1 VIACSTCGQENPAGA
16 RFCNACGAELAAERT
31 TAREVRKTVTVL
43 FCDLAGYTSRG
54 EQLDPE
60 ALRRV
65 QSQYFEDARAAL
77 ERHGASVEKF
87 IGDAVMAVFGI
98 PQLHE
103 DDALRALRAAVEL
116 RDAVSDLGLQAR
128 IGVNTGEVVSGSGD
142 ALVTGDAVNVAAR
155 LEQAAQPGEI
165 LLGEQTLRLA
175 RDAVEV
181 AAVDAVAAKGK
192 SEPVPA
198 YRLVGVVEGAP
209 AFARRLDS
217 PMVGRDE
224 ELAQLRQALART
236 VRERRCHLFTV
247 LGPAG
252 IGKSR
257 LVAELA
263 TSAREALVLSGPCL
277 PYGEG
282 ITYWPLI
289 DIFRSASAE
298 AQLDD
303 AMAAPTSE
311 ETFLAVRRF
320 LESLARERPLVVV
333 FEDIH
338 WAEPTLLDLI
348 DHVADWSRDAPIL
361 VACLAR
367 PELLDAR
374 PAWGGGKVN
383 ASTILLEPLPEEDC
397 DILVKSLLGTRTLA
411 EDVRRRIVVTAEGN
425 PLFVEQMV
433 AMLGEDGANGEVPVP
448 PTIQA
453 LIAARLD
460 RLPTDEREVAERAS
474 VIGKEFDRA
483 ALAALAPEPLRP
495 ALATCLLGLVRKE
508 LIRPHAQ
515 EDAFRFA
522 NLLIRDA
529 AYEAMSKE
537 LRSELHE
544 RFAAWLAELEAVPE
558 RDEILGYH
566 LEQAYRY
573 KTELG
578 SLGDAG
584 RELGR
589 RAAERLAHAGR
600 NAYARGDMPAAA
612 NLLGRAASLLG
623 DDDPERLA
631 LLPDLGSALFE
642 AGGLLRA
649 REVLVEA
656 VAGARHAHDAALG
669 AHAGLRLALL
679 DTHTDPETGTM
690 ERLYRES
697 ERAIPIFEQAED
709 HAGLAQAWRLT
720 GLAHFWLG
728 RTGMAIKALERAI
741 EHARRA
747 GAAREEADSLEWLP
761 IMAIFGPMPAEDGR
775 ARCMQIIERGV
786 GGMSV
791 EAFALVGLGALTAMC
806 GSMEAGRELVAR
818 GRVTARELGLRMS
831 VGGTSLAA
839 GTLELI
845 GNDAAAAERILR
857 EGYDLLEEVG
867 ETGYLAS
874 VGAMLAEAVYRQ
886 GRYDEA
892 QRYAL
897 ATRDTVA
904 TDDLDPQVRWRGVA
918 AKVLAQRGELERA
931 KSLAREAVDLVEST
945 DWLHLRAEL
954 HRDLAEV
961 LLLSGAVDAA
971 AHSLEHALALYE
983 EKGDLPDA
991 ERVRER
997 LAELRAQP
1005 PTTS

>member
-1 VIACSTCGQENPAGA
+1 MIACSTCGQENPAGA

-303 AMAAPTSE
+303 ALAAPTSE

-383 ASTILLEPLPEEDC
+383 ASTILLEPLPEEEC
-397 DILVKSLLGTRTLA
+397 DILVQSLLGTRTLA

-433 AMLGEDGANGEVPVP
+433 AMLGEDGANGDVPVP

-460 RLPTDEREVAERAS
+460 RLPADEREVAERAS
-474 VIGKEFDRA
+474 VIGKEFDRTA
-483 ALAALAPEPLRP
+483 VAALAPEPLRP
-495 ALATCLLGLVRKE
+495 AVATCLLGLVRKE
-508 LIRPHAQ
+508 LIRPHVE

-537 LRSELHE
+537 LRSDLHE

-600 NAYARGDMPAAA
+600 SAYARGDMPAAA
-612 NLLGRAASLLG
+612 NLLGRSASLLG
-623 DDDPERLA
+623 DGDPEGLA

-642 AGGLLRA
+642 AGDLARA
-649 REVLVEA
+649 REVLIEA
-656 VAGARHAHDAALG
+656 GDRAREAHDLALG

-679 DTHTDPETGTM
+679 DVHTDQEKSTM
-690 ERLYRES
+690 AGLHRES
-697 ERAIPIFEQAED
+697 ERAIEIFEQAED
-709 HAGLAQAWRLT
+709 HAGLAQAWHLT
-720 GLAHFWLG
+720 GLGHFWLG
-728 RTGMAIKALERAI
+728 RTGPAIEALERAI
-741 EHARRA
+741 EQAQRA
-747 GAAREEADSLEWLP
+747 GAAREEVESLQWLP
-761 IMAIFGPMPAEDGR
+761 IMLIFAPVPAQDAM
-775 ARCMQIIERGV
+775 ARCRQIIESGG

-791 EAFALVGLGALTAMC
+791 EAFALIGLGTHTAMH
-806 GSMEAGRELVAR
+806 GSIDEGRELVAR
-818 GRVTARELGLRMS
+818 GRTALQELGLRVS
-831 VGGTSLAA
+831 LGGTSIAA
-839 GTLELI
+839 GMLELI
-845 GNDAAAAERILR
+845 GNDAAAAERVLR
-857 EGYDLLEEVG
+857 EGHDLLEEMG

-874 VGAMLAEAVYRQ
+874 VTAILAEAVYRQ

-892 QRYAL
+892 ERHAL
-897 ATRDTVA
+897 SVRDTVA
-904 TDDLDPQVRWRGVA
+904 SDDLDPQARWRGVA
-918 AKVLAQRGELERA
+918 AKVLAQRGELESA

-954 HRDLAEV
+954 HCDLAEV
-961 LLLSGAVDAA
+961 LVLSGAGQEA

-983 EKGDLPDA
+983 EKGDQPDA
-991 ERVRER
+991 DRVRQR
-997 LAELRAQP
+997 LADLRAQP

>member
-1 VIACSTCGQENPAGA
+1 MAVCAQCGQENPEGFH
-16 RFCNACGAELAAERT
+16 FCGSCGAALAAEPAT
-31 TAREVRKTVTVL
+31 SREVRKTVTML

-60 ALRRV
+60 ALRRL
-65 QSQYFEDARAAL
+65 QSRYFEEARAAL
-77 ERHGASVEKF
+77 ERHGGTVEKF

-116 RDAVSDLGLQAR
+116 RDAVSGLGLEAR
-128 IGVNTGEVVSGSGD
+128 IGVNTGEVVAGSGD

-165 LLGEQTLRLA
+165 LLSEQTLRLA

-224 ELAQLRQALART
+224 ELIQLQQALSRAA
-236 VRERRCHLFTV
+236 RERRCHLFTV

-257 LVAELA
+257 LVTELA
-263 TSAREALVLSGPCL
+263 TSARDALVLSGHCL

-289 DIFRSASAE
+289 DIFRSANAE
-298 AQLDD
+298 AVL
-303 AMAAPTSE
+303 AGALAAPTSE

-320 LESLARERPLVVV
+320 LESLARDRPLVVV

-374 PAWGGGKVN
+374 PAWGGGKAN
-383 ASTILLEPLPEEDC
+383 ASTILLEPLPEEEC
-397 DILVKSLLGTRTLA
+397 DVLVERLLGARTLA
-411 EDVRRRIVVTAEGN
+411 DDVRRRIVVTAEGN

-433 AMLGEDGANGEVPVP
+433 AMLGEDGANGDVPIP

-460 RLPTDEREVAERAS
+460 RLPTEEREVAERAS
-474 VIGKEFDRA
+474 VIGKEFDRTA
-483 ALAALAPEPLRP
+483 VAALAPEPLRT
-495 ALATCLLGLVRKE
+495 AVATSLLGLVRKE
-508 LIRPHAQ
+508 LIRPHAE

-522 NLLIRDA
+522 NLLIRDT

-537 LRSELHE
+537 LRAELHE
-544 RFAAWLAELEAVPE
+544 RFAAWLAKLEAVPE

-573 KTELG
+573 QTELG

-600 NAYARGDMPAAA
+600 SAYARGDMPAAA
-612 NLLGRAASLLG
+612 NLLGRSSSLLG
-623 DDDPERLA
+623 DDDPERFA

-642 AGGLLRA
+642 AGDLAQAREALSEAGARA
-649 REVLVEA
+649 REA
-656 VAGARHAHDAALG
+656 YDPALE

-679 DTHTDPETGTM
+679 DVHTDQEKGTM
-690 ERLYRES
+690 AALYGES

-709 HAGLAQAWRLT
+709 HAGLAQAWHLT
-720 GLAHFWLG
+720 GLGHFWLG
-728 RTGMAIKALERAI
+728 RTGPAIEALERAI

-747 GAAREEADSLEWLP
+747 GAAREEAASLQWLP
-761 IMAIFGPMPAEDGR
+761 LMAIFGPVQAKDGM
-775 ARCMQIIERGV
+775 ARCRQIIEQGAGRL
-786 GGMSV
+786 SV
-791 EAFALVGLGALTAMC
+791 EAFALIGLGTLTAMS
-806 GSMEAGRELVAR
+806 GSIDEGREFFAH
-818 GRVTARELGLRMS
+818 GRATLQELGLRVS
-831 VGGTSLAA
+831 VGGTSIAA
-839 GTLELI
+839 GMLELI
-845 GNDAAAAERILR
+845 GNNAVAAERILR
-857 EGYDLLEEVG
+857 EGYDLLEELG

-874 VGAMLAEAVYRQ
+874 VTATLAEAVYRQ

-892 QRYAL
+892 ERYAL
-897 ATRDTVA
+897 AVRDTVA
-904 TDDLDPQVRWRGVA
+904 TDDLDPQARWRGVA

-961 LLLSGAVDAA
+961 LLLSGAGDEA
-971 AHSLEHALALYE
+971 AHSLGHALALYE

-991 ERVRER
+991 DRVRER
-997 LAELRAQP
+997 LAELQP
-1005 PTTS
+1005 GGLIED